1 MEPPNRGDRRRERWH
16 VGRWRH
22 SPLALA
28 RMQDE
33 LFIAPGTDGQLMLR
47 GVEDIQEQM
56 ALSGTAKKTK
66 ES

>member
-1 MEPPNRGDRRRERWH
+1 MEPPNRDDRRRERWH
-16 VGRWRH
+16 VARWRH

-33 LFIAPGTDGQLMLR
+33 LLIAPGTDGQLVLC

-56 ALSGTAKKTK
+56 ALPGTAQKTK